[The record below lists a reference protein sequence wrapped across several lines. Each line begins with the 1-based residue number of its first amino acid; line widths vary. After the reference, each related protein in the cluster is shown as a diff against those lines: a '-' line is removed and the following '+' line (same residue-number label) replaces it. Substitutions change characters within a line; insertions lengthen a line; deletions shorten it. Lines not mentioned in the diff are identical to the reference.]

1 MKNSQFFLVSVLN
14 QINCNNLIALRK
26 PNSIKEWNELMI
38 KMVQSNAASGID
50 ELDEITEVLK
60 VRNRRLYQKP
70 INGYVEYYLKYS
82 SLSNSDDPVTA

>member
-1 MKNSQFFLVSVLN
+1 
-14 QINCNNLIALRK
+14 
-26 PNSIKEWNELMI
+26 MI

-82 SLSNSDDPVTA
+82 SLSNSDDPVTAQIASEILELIEKLEFCEKQLAQFESAE